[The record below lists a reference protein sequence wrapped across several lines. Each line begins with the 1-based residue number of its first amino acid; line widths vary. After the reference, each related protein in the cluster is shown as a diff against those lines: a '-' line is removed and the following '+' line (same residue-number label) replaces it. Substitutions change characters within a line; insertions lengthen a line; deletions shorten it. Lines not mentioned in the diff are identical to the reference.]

1 MVGVAAAVLL
11 VGEKKEKE
19 SSGSPDVVTTMGDI
33 MEDDGITNERNSSVL
48 FSNVDR
54 EGVGR
59 LDGWMVI
66 FMWYVQFKRA
76 FQNNLGGPMTEPT
89 RAIWRIRS
97 AYVYTSISY
106 VHRHF

>member
-33 MEDDGITNERNSSVL
+33 MKDDGTTNERNSSVL

-66 FMWYVQFKRA
+66 HVVCVIIRGPFKTISVVQ
-76 FQNNLGGPMTEPT
+76 
-89 RAIWRIRS
+89 
-97 AYVYTSISY
+97 
-106 VHRHF
+106 